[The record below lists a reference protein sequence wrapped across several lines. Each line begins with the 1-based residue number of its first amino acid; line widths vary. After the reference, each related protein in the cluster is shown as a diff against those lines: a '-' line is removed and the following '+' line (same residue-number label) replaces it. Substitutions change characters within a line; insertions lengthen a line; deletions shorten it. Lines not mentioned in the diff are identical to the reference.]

1 MNKRQK
7 NKSFC
12 SNFFPKNRRGDN
24 LLTENIIF
32 IILTLV
38 FFTILILFVF
48 NQSNSAALKEEET
61 AKQIALLIDA
71 AKPGM
76 IIRMNVEELL
86 DKASENKY
94 SKSIIF
100 ANGNF
105 VTVKLRDNGGYSYS
119 FFNDVD
125 VSIFPDTSSNPL
137 KDYIIVI
144 NNYK

>member
-1 MNKRQK
+1 M
-7 NKSFC
+7 
-12 SNFFPKNRRGDN
+12 NRRGDN

-32 IILTLV
+32 IILNLV

-48 NQSNSAALKEEET
+48 NQSDSAALREEET
-61 AKQIALLIDA
+61 AKQISLLIDS

-76 IIRMNVEELL
+76 ILRINAEELL
-86 DKASENKY
+86 NKAADNKY
-94 SKSIIF
+94 SQKIIF
-100 ANGNF
+100 SSGNS

-125 VSIFPDTSSNPL
+125 VSIFPDTSSNPV
-137 KDYIIVI
+137 KDYIIVV